1 MQFNNLQL
9 SAVLKV
15 GTCMVLADGKVEEE
29 EKKVLAVGMAEFGV
43 DEAHLKILMAL
54 ADAMTPAT
62 MLATLSALNDD
73 QKKFVCGFLA
83 TIMTSDDDIDD
94 SELKLWQLTST
105 LCGFPTMT
113 IFEAQKFWVTH

>member
-15 GTCMVLADGKVEEE
+15 GQCMAAADGKIEHEEL
-29 EKKVLAVGMAEFGV
+29 KVLAVGMAEFGV
-43 DEAHLKILMAL
+43 AEDHLKLLMAL
-54 ADAMTPAT
+54 AEAMTPAT
-62 MLATLSALNDD
+62 MLSTLSALSND

-83 TIMTSDDDIDD
+83 TIMVSDGDVDD

-113 IFEAQKFWVTH
+113 IEEAHKFWATH